1 MQLSK
6 NMQSLSRSILLM
18 LIWLKSGVGAR
29 AIKSGN
35 YTAHHRPGLQRNA
48 RYIFCV
54 SCVRLKS
61 ARRSPPARII
71 SGGGGSTCGEKTA
84 ISSVLLLLLLLLGS
98 ALYTKDRERF
108 GGRESKSEGAFIRKI
123 TLTLFQSAF
132 ITRIAMQI
140 KMTRDTAS
148 RFHASPVL
156 CCHTKYWVKKF

>member
-1 MQLSK
+1 MQLSE
-6 NMQSLSRSILLM
+6 NMQSLFHSVALM
-18 LIWLKSGVGAR
+18 LIWLKSGARDR

-61 ARRSPPARII
+61 ALTPSIII
-71 SGGGGSTCGEKTA
+71 SGGGGSGSTCGEKTA
-84 ISSVLLLLLLLLGS
+84 ISSVFN
-98 ALYTKDRERF
+98 ACW
-108 GGRESKSEGAFIRKI
+108 GRLRAAHKEIRGDESEGAFIRKI

-148 RFHASPVL
+148 RFRIVSVAI
-156 CCHTKYWVKKF
+156 CHTKEYCFRKFQK